1 MQNLVRMIV
10 LIACITAAAAAAT
23 AKERFDPGTRVL
35 VTVSGAAPAERYF
48 VQSDDNELVV
58 LNLAAGN
65 LPKRQLLNMAI
76 DNPAWIAGTSKA
88 TYKDNNVRIGPMG
101 VFVKDMKVAE
111 LDQVVEHIPR
121 SSLTAIVKK

>member
-1 MQNLVRMIV
+1 MQNLVRMMV
-10 LIACITAAAAAAT
+10 VTACITAAAASAT

-58 LNLAAGN
+58 LNLTAGN

-76 DNPAWIAGTSKA
+76 DNPAWIAGTSKT
-88 TYKDNNVRIGPMG
+88 TYKDNSLRIGPMG
-101 VFVKDMKVAE
+101 VFVKDTKVAE
-111 LDQVVEHIPR
+111 LNEVVEHIPR

>member
-10 LIACITAAAAAAT
+10 VTACITAAAASVT
-23 AKERFDPGTRVL
+23 ARERLDPGTRVL

-58 LNLAAGN
+58 LNLTAGN

-76 DNPAWIAGTSKA
+76 DNPAWIAGTSKT